1 MRNYKIGDIAMYD
14 KEVIRLTTCWRCNHH
29 GEYEWRESG
38 YPNGFAHKIPHSKK
52 MFCTKTK
59 RWGST
64 KRACFC
70 AKFESNS
77 DSDVDPAI
85 SEQTKGDA
93 HAAKKE

>member
-1 MRNYKIGDIAMYD
+1 MGYKIGDIFMYD
-14 KEVIRLTTCWRCNHH
+14 KKVLRTTSCWRCRYR

-38 YPNGFAHKIPHSKK
+38 YPYGFGEKISTQK
-52 MFCTKTK
+52 MFCKKTR

-70 AKFESNS
+70 TRFESNS
-77 DSDVDPAI
+77 DSYVDPAI

>member
-1 MRNYKIGDIAMYD
+1 MGYKIGDVVMYD
-14 KEVIRLTTCWRCNHH
+14 KKVLRTTSCWRCKYR

-38 YPNGFAHKIPHSKK
+38 YPYGLGEKIPHSKK
-52 MFCTKTK
+52 MFCKKTR

-77 DSDVDPAI
+77 DSYVDPAI

>member
-1 MRNYKIGDIAMYD
+1 MGYKIGDIVMYD
-14 KEVIRLTTCWRCNHH
+14 KKVLRTTSCWRCRYR
-29 GEYEWRESG
+29 GDYEWRESG
-38 YPNGFAHKIPHSKK
+38 HPYGLGEKIPHSKK
-52 MFCTKTK
+52 MFCKKTR

-77 DSDVDPAI
+77 DSYVDPAI